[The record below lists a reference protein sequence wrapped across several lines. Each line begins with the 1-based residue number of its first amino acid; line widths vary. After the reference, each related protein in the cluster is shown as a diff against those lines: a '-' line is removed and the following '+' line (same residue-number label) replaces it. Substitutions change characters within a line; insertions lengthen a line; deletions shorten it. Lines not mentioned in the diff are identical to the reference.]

1 MANQSITIGQYIPG
15 DSFIHSL
22 DPRSKLAALI
32 LIIMAIFSVTDIIYY
47 IPFILVLIVIYKN
60 GKIPMRFFLRGIR
73 PVTYIAVITFII
85 HLFFTKGGEVLL
97 RLGFFTV
104 EWEGLFIGT
113 FTVFRLML
121 LVFYTMIVTLTTT
134 PLSLTAGMEFFL
146 RPLKYLKVPV
156 GDIAMILTIS
166 LRFIPTLIEESGRI
180 VKAQKARGLNFEGKN
195 IITKI
200 RYLIPVVVPLFISA
214 FRRADEL
221 AVAMEARC
229 YRVGEKRTRMHEL
242 SFTLKDYALVFLA
255 FFTALLFFFL

>member
-1 MANQSITIGQYIPG
+1 MARQGIAIGQYIPG
-15 DSFIHSL
+15 DTFIHSL

-32 LIIMAIFSVTDIIYY
+32 FIIMAIFSVTNILYY
-47 IPFILVLIVIYKN
+47 IPFILALMIIYRS
-60 GKIPMRFFLRGIR
+60 GRIPMLFFLRGIR

-97 RLGFFTV
+97 RAGVLTV
-104 EWEGLFIGT
+104 EWEGLSTGV
-113 FTVFRLML
+113 FTVSRLML
-121 LVFYTMIVTLTTT
+121 LVFFTMIVTLTTT
-134 PLSLTAGMEFFL
+134 PLSLTAGLEFFL

-180 VKAQKARGLNFEGKN
+180 VKAQKARGLDFEDKD
-195 IITKI
+195 IFTKI
-200 RYLIPVVVPLFISA
+200 RYLVPIVVPLFISA

-229 YRVGEKRTRMHEL
+229 YRAGEKRTAMHQL
-242 SFTLKDYALVFLA
+242 RCTSRDYAVVFFA
-255 FFTALLFFFL
+255 IVTALLTFIY